1 MGGCGVTRRH
11 RYRFVIS
18 RALRMRTC
26 IAYSEAMNT
35 TQPSTRRTL
44 RVRWNVVEALRQI
57 KDLES
62 DSDLARAMGVNT
74 SSVSRVINGRQQPG
88 PRFIAGLCVALDAK
102 MTDLFV
108 VVEDA
113 A

>member
-1 MGGCGVTRRH
+1 
-11 RYRFVIS
+11 
-18 RALRMRTC
+18 
-26 IAYSEAMNT
+26 
-35 TQPSTRRTL
+35 
-44 RVRWNVVEALRQI
+44 
-57 KDLES
+57 
-62 DSDLARAMGVNT
+62 MGVNT